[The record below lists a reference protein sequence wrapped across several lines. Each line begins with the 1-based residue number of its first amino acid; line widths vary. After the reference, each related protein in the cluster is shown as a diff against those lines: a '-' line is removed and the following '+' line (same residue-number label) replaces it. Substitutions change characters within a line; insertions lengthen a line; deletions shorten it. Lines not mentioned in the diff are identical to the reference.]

1 MFPQAKFWQVAT
13 GCMIGGIAFTVVL
26 MIICVCVPCFSAWF
40 VAPSESVGG
49 DAAVTT
55 GADAPPGYSE
65 VLKEQPPVL
74 VYQGAF
80 VQPVQYMVRVYG

>member
-1 MFPQAKFWQVAT
+1 MFLW
-13 GCMIGGIAFTVVL
+13 
-26 MIICVCVPCFSAWF
+26 S

-74 VYQGAF
+74 VYQGAYI
-80 VQPVQYMVRVYG
+80 QPVQYMVRV